1 VILLS
6 RLRHAVWTASI
17 FSLFASSAFAQVF
30 DSVESAK
37 ANPDFLI
44 QGEYAGET
52 QGMQVIA
59 RGDGEFDLVVYEGG
73 LPGAGAK
80 PAPPRRL
87 EGDADVVADL
97 VEAMELEKVERKS
110 QTLGAKPPRGAT
122 VLFDGTKASID
133 KHWRDGKL
141 IASDLLGEGTT
152 TKQTFG
158 DYRLHLEFKT
168 PFMPKATGQARGNSG
183 VYHQGRY
190 ETQVLD
196 SFGLEG
202 KDNEAGGIYTVSAP
216 SINMCFPP
224 LSWQTYD
231 VDFTAARFNAQGKK
245 TSDAKMTVRLNGVIV
260 QNNVSISGPTRGA
273 PLNESAAPGPI
284 HLQNHG
290 NPVRYRNIW
299 IVPVD
304 TEREARRPI
313 VAGFERFYASSSEPD
328 AVAGELLINALACD
342 ACHAADTFADL
353 PIKRGPDLS
362 AVAGRVRVDAM
373 VDMIANP
380 HQFKPGTT
388 MPDPWGDLSP
398 ENRREKAQAITSF
411 LVSKGSGTLQDR
423 AAPKDLI
430 KTGRKLYQTVGCVAC
445 HAADPKS
452 SKAAMTS
459 TSVPLAGIEK
469 KYTLSS
475 LTDFLSEPHVTR
487 PGVRMPGFVGSPTE
501 TTAIAAYLLGDV
513 VVQSGL
519 GKFKRRIYRGDWDR
533 LPDFSK
539 LQPEST
545 DEVVGLKISDIKP
558 KVQYAVI
565 FDATLLIRKEG
576 EYAFRVKSDDG
587 SRVFVDGTEV
597 TENDGVHPP
606 TTATGSIKLSEGQHK
621 LTLKFLQKGG
631 GAEVSLEFEDKE
643 FGWTPVESVIIDPE
657 NPVALDFLP
666 SKYGPDPSLAQ
677 TGQQIFQS
685 VGCANCHQFK
695 GTAATLVAK
704 PLKQLDLTRGCLA
717 DDVSATPQG
726 VVDFELN
733 NTQRAAIS
741 AAIQLRKQS
750 GVPDVDDA
758 TRVHVTMTAMNCYAC
773 HKRGTVGGPE
783 PIREASFISTTPE
796 MGLEGQMPPPLD
808 GVGDKLTDAYMKTIL
823 QNGAN
828 ERPYMLTRMP
838 AFRYEH
844 LKAMHES
851 VNKLDRKGDDA
862 PIATEPATEAQIAG
876 GRQCVGNRGL
886 ACIKCHSYNGAKG
899 GGIGAIDMLK
909 MTTRLR
915 PEWFHRYLLDP
926 PLYRP
931 GTRMPKSFVDGESPL
946 ADLYG
951 GNPDKQI
958 DAIWKYLLKGDKAKE
973 PEGLT
978 QGAILLAA
986 NAKPLIYRNFFT
998 DVSARGIGVAYPG
1011 DVNLIWDAEQMSLA
1025 KLWKNSFIDASM
1037 HWIARGQGRQQPMG
1051 DAVVLIDSAVP
1062 FAILPSSDA
1071 AWPSESARELGYKF
1085 KGYTLDA
1092 SGLPTFRYLVNGYA
1106 IEDKP
1111 VARNVDGI
1119 KSLERHFTVTRTAD
1133 ASGTLV
1139 SRFSNGAIKSSED
1152 GTVTLAN
1159 GVRMTIEGVSVQQVG
1174 EGDAAELRAVVP
1186 PGESVSFTQTIRW

>member
-1 VILLS
+1 MS
-6 RLRHAVWTASI
+6 RIRRAVWTASI
-17 FSLFASSAFAQVF
+17 FSLFATPAWAQVF
-30 DSVESAK
+30 DSVESAN
-37 ANPDFLI
+37 ADPDFLV
-44 QGEYAGET
+44 QGEYVSDT
-52 QGMQVIA
+52 QGLQVIA

-73 LPGAGAK
+73 LPGAGGDTSS
-80 PAPPRRL
+80 PRRI

-97 VEAMELEKVERKS
+97 VEAMELKKVQRKS
-110 QTLGAKPPRGAT
+110 PTLGSKPPHGAT
-122 VLFDGTKASID
+122 VLFDGTKKSID
-133 KHWRDGKL
+133 QHWRNGKL
-141 IASDLLGEGTT
+141 IAPGLLGVGTT
-152 TKQTFG
+152 TTETFG

-168 PFMPKATGQARGNSG
+168 PFMPKATGQGRGNSG

-216 SINMCFPP
+216 AVNMCLPP

-231 VDFTAARFNAQGKK
+231 VDFTAARFDDQGKK
-245 TSDAKMTVRLNGVIV
+245 TSDARMTVRLNGVIV
-260 QNNVSISGPTRGA
+260 QNNVVIPEATKGA
-273 PLNESAAPGPI
+273 PLKESAAPGPI

-304 TEREARRPI
+304 TQREARRPI
-313 VAGFERFYASSSEPD
+313 VAGFERFYASSSEPA

-353 PIKRGPDLS
+353 PAKRGPDLS
-362 AVAGRVRVDAM
+362 AVAGRVRVDAI
-373 VDMIANP
+373 VEMITNP

-388 MPDPWGDLSP
+388 MPDPWVDLSP
-398 ENRREKAQAITSF
+398 EERRQKAEAITSF
-411 LVSKGSGTLQDR
+411 LVSKGSKGLRDR
-423 AAPKDLI
+423 SAPKSLI

-452 SKAAMTS
+452 TSAAISS
-459 TSVPLAGIEK
+459 TSVPLAGVAK
-469 KYTLSS
+469 KYTLTS
-475 LTDFLSEPHVTR
+475 LADFLSEPHVTR
-487 PGVRMPGFVGSPTE
+487 PGVRMPGFVGTE
-501 TTAIAAYLLGDV
+501 KEAAAIAAYLLGDT
-513 VVQSGL
+513 VVQSGI
-519 GKFKRRIYRGDWDR
+519 GKFKRRIYRGDWNR

-539 LQPEST
+539 LQPETT
-545 DEVVGLKISDIKP
+545 DEVSGLKIDDIKP
-558 KVQYAVI
+558 KLHYAVV
-565 FDATLLIRKEG
+565 FDASLSIGKEG
-576 EYAFRVKSDDG
+576 EYTFRVKSDDG
-587 SRVFVDGTEV
+587 SRLFIDGTEIA
-597 TENDGVHPP
+597 ENDGIHPV
-606 TTATGSIKLSEGQHK
+606 TTATGSVKLSKGLHT
-621 LTLKFLQKGG
+621 LTLKYLQKAGP
-631 GAEVSLEFEDKE
+631 AALSLEYEDHE
-643 FGWTPVESVIIDPE
+643 IGWTPVELVVVDPE
-657 NPVALDFLP
+657 NPVSLDFLP
-666 SKYGPDPSLAQ
+666 SQYVPDPSLAES
-677 TGQQIFQS
+677 GQQLFQA
-685 VGCANCHQFK
+685 VGCANCHAFT
-695 GTAATLVAK
+695 GTSSTLVAK
-704 PLKQLDLTRGCLA
+704 PLNQLDLNRGCLA
-717 DDVSATPQG
+717 DDVPTRPQG

-733 NTQRAAIS
+733 SPQRAAITV
-741 AAIQLRKQS
+741 AIEQRKQS
-750 GVPDVDDA
+750 GVPTVDDA
-758 TRVHVTMTAMNCYAC
+758 TRVHVTMAAMNCYAC

-783 PIREASFISTTPE
+783 SIRESAFTGTTPE
-796 MGLEGQMPPPLD
+796 MGLEGQVPPPLD
-808 GVGDKLTDAYMKTIL
+808 GVGDKLTDSYMKTIL

-851 VNKLDRKGDDA
+851 INKLDRKGDDD
-862 PIATEPATEAQIAG
+862 PIATEPATNNQIAG

-886 ACIKCHSYNGAKG
+886 ACIKCHSYNGNKG

-946 ADLYG
+946 AELYG

-958 DAIWKYLLKGDKAKE
+958 DAIWKYLLEGDKAKE

-1025 KLWKNSFIDASM
+1025 KLWKNSFIDASL
-1037 HWIARGQGRQQPMG
+1037 HWVARGKGRQQPLG
-1051 DAVVLIDSAVP
+1051 DAVVRIDMAMPLAV
-1062 FAILPSSDA
+1062 LPESDA
-1071 AWPSESARELGYKF
+1071 AWPSETARELGYKF

-1092 SGLPTFRYLVNGYA
+1092 SGLPTFRYQINGYS

-1111 VARNVDGI
+1111 VAKNVDGV

-1139 SRFSNGAIKSSED
+1139 SRFANGAIKSSE
-1152 GTVTLAN
+1152 GGVVTLAN

-1186 PGESVSFTQTIRW
+1186 PGESVSFKQTIHW